1 MLKGQRNPLELSQS
15 AILALGSKSSGRN
28 QRESDTNADRA
39 GRERE
44 RERERDVVRERERGH
59 AVEGRSAHDN

>member
-44 RERERDVVRERERGH
+44 REREMK
-59 AVEGRSAHDN
+59 